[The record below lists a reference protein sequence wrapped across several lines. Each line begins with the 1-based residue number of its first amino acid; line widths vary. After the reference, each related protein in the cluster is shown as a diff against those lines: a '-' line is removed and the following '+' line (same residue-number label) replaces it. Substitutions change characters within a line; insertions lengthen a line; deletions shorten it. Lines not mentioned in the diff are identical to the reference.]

1 MHFLYNFA
9 IYFYWFLIFIAS
21 LFGVEKAKKW
31 ILGRKNKFKNWVS
44 IPSDKTIYWFH
55 CASLGEFDQG
65 SPLMHKVKSKDPRAF
80 ILVTFFLH
88 LEWRIFLKETIAWM
102 LLITCLLI
110 HQKKQKSSW
119 IFLNQIL
126 LFL

>member
-9 IYFYWFLIFIAS
+9 IHFYWFLIFIAS

-80 ILVTFFLH
+80 ILVTFFFSIWNG
-88 LEWRIFLKETIAWM
+88 EF
-102 LLITCLLI
+102 
-110 HQKKQKSSW
+110 
-119 IFLNQIL
+119 F
-126 LFL
+126 